1 MQTTDN
7 FKWRIF
13 TKQDTYF
20 TRNIHQV
27 SKIENSLRKQ
37 GIYYRTIFYRDNKPF
52 TYEIGKGYQEMSREE
67 ELRIINEAERGE
79 YNGTSERWG
88 IAQWGRD

>member
-7 FKWRIF
+7 VKWVIF
-13 TKQDTYF
+13 TQQETYF
-20 TRNIHQV
+20 SRNIHQV

-37 GIYYRTIFYRDNKPF
+37 GIYYRTIFYKDNKPV
-52 TYEIGKGYQEMSREE
+52 TYEIGKGYQEMSTDE

-79 YNGTSERWG
+79 KNGTSEC
-88 IAQWGRD
+88 

>member
-7 FKWRIF
+7 VKWVIF
-13 TKQDTYF
+13 TQQETYF
-20 TRNIHQV
+20 SRNIHQV

-37 GIYYRTIFYRDNKPF
+37 GIPYRTIYYMDNKPV

-79 YNGTSERWG
+79 QNGTSER
-88 IAQWGRD
+88 